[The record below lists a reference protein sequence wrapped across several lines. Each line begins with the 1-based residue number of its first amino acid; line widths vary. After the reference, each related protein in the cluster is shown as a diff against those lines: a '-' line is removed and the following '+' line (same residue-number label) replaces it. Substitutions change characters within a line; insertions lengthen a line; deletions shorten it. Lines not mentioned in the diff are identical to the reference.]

1 MTATDTTLGLHGTRI
16 VVTGAASGIGRATA
30 VALADAGASL
40 ALMDW
45 DETGITATAAALS
58 GETAPLMHRVDVSDE
73 TSVDTAF
80 DAVVREWSGIDVLIN
95 VAGIMRDQMADIR
108 DITLDSWQ
116 RVIGVNL
123 TGSFLT
129 ARAASRVM
137 IPAGGG
143 TIILVGSPAGV
154 TGGSGSISYGGSKGG
169 VNGLAMTLDR
179 HLGEHGIRVHNFLPG
194 SVDTPLFNK
203 SLDSGVANGAAQL
216 YADTARASAVSP
228 EGVGRALAML
238 ASPWAS
244 DLKGSVFTR

>member
-1 MTATDTTLGLHGTRI
+1 MASFEIAPQLQGQRI

-30 VALADAGASL
+30 LALAGAGARL

-45 DETGITATAAALS
+45 DEAGLAQVASDA
-58 GETAPLMHRVDVSDE
+58 APLTHRVDVGDE
-73 TSVDTAF
+73 ASVDAAF
-80 DAVVREWSGIDVLIN
+80 DAVVREWGGIDVLIN

-108 DITLDSWQ
+108 NITLENWQ
-116 RVIGVNL
+116 RVLDVNL

-154 TGGSGSISYGGSKGG
+154 TGASGSISYGSSKGG
-169 VNGLAMTLDR
+169 VNGLAMTLER
-179 HLGEHGIRVHNFLPG
+179 HLGEHGIRVHNFCPG
-194 SVDTPLFNK
+194 SVDTPLFNR
-203 SLDSGVANGAAQL
+203 SLDVGVANGAPQS
-216 YADTARASAVSP
+216 YADTARSNSVSP
-228 EGVGRALAML
+228 EGIGRALALL

-244 DLKGSVFTR
+244 DLKGPIFTR